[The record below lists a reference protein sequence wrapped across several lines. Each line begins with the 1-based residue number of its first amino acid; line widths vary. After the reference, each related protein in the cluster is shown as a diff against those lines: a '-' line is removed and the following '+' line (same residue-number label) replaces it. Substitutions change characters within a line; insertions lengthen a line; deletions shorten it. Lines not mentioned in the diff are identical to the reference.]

1 MDSFII
7 MLQTIQTCINTKN
20 EKGKEMKEKQG
31 NVFDLD
37 RLLNDGK
44 EFENARSQNQNFAG
58 PGISNEA
65 MLILNALGN
74 LQLSLNSIITQ
85 FSAVLYAMRKTDAEI
100 FGLMQ
105 IGVKI
110 SEYVNRQYQIDQY
123 RSAPNIDLQ
132 MLAKMDEA
140 ITKLENELL
149 EKGIEYIEDAK
160 SEYQRFL
167 QTQKG
172 V

>member
-1 MDSFII
+1 
-7 MLQTIQTCINTKN
+7 
-20 EKGKEMKEKQG
+20 MKEKKG

-58 PGISNEA
+58 PGVSNES
-65 MLILNALGN
+65 MLILNSLGN

-85 FSAVLYAMRKTDAEI
+85 FSAVLYAMRKTDSEM
-100 FGLMQ
+100 FGLIQ

-123 RSAPNIDLQ
+123 RSSPNIDLQ
-132 MLAKMDEA
+132 LLTKMNEA
-140 ITKLENELL
+140 INKLEDELL
-149 EKGIEYIEDAK
+149 AKGIEYIDDAK

-167 QTQKG
+167 DSLKG
-172 V
+172 QNE

>member
-1 MDSFII
+1 
-7 MLQTIQTCINTKN
+7 
-20 EKGKEMKEKQG
+20 MKEKKG
-31 NVFDLD
+31 NVFDIG

-44 EFENARSQNQNFAG
+44 EFESARAQNQNFAG
-58 PGISNEA
+58 PGVSNEA

-85 FSAVLYAMRKTDAEI
+85 FSAILYAMRKSDVE
-100 FGLMQ
+100 FFELMQ
-105 IGVKI
+105 VGVKI
-110 SEYVNRQYQIDQY
+110 SEYVNRQYQIEQY
-123 RSAPNIDLQ
+123 RSSPNIDLQ
-132 MLAKMDEA
+132 LLSKMDEA

-167 QTQKG
+167 ESQKG
-172 V
+172 SIK

>member
-1 MDSFII
+1 
-7 MLQTIQTCINTKN
+7 
-20 EKGKEMKEKQG
+20 MKEKKG
-31 NVFDLD
+31 NVFDID

-44 EFENARSQNQNFAG
+44 EFESARAQNQNFAG
-58 PGISNEA
+58 PGVSNEA

-85 FSAVLYAMRKTDAEI
+85 FSAILYAMRKSDVE
-100 FGLMQ
+100 FFELMQ
-105 IGVKI
+105 VGVKI
-110 SEYVNRQYQIDQY
+110 SEYVNRQYQIEQY
-123 RSAPNIDLQ
+123 RSSPNIDLQ
-132 MLAKMDEA
+132 LLSKMDEA

-167 QTQKG
+167 ESQKG
-172 V
+172 SIK